1 MAYIPLEHK
10 IKGPMAFLCDLSPQ
24 TFVVVDEYLNSS
36 RTFGEVLEHKPP
48 ALCQQVL
55 KELSRYVEIRYPGGQ
70 VELYFKRKEH

>member
-1 MAYIPLEHK
+1 MSSLHLTHTRE
-10 IKGPMAFLCDLSPQ
+10 GPMAFLCDLSPQ

-70 VELYFKRKEH
+70 VELYFKRKEN